1 MAKAM
6 MNKNMRRITISLFR
20 YLNYPYLARRKTTLR
35 QIYKLPSSAGE
46 IEPRYC
52 GIIALTVTRTGDSES
67 QKTGQA
73 QINNAA
79 KPALDG
85 VAFIVPN
92 L

>member
-1 MAKAM
+1 
-6 MNKNMRRITISLFR
+6 
-20 YLNYPYLARRKTTLR
+20 
-35 QIYKLPSSAGE
+35 
-46 IEPRYC
+46 
-52 GIIALTVTRTGDSES
+52 LTVTRTGDSES